1 MAELT
6 FADIIE
12 ILVATRDQTANG
24 QGDQHL
30 AFMNY
35 CLANVAKSSGQILQ
49 DLWVAFETQERKNG
63 FFVEFGG
70 GDGRWFSNSWFLE
83 RELGWG
89 GIIAEPAR
97 CWYPMLRHNRACFID
112 DRCVWTRSGETVTF
126 NQAPIQ
132 LHSTIDRYSGGDAL
146 AKTREGGELYPVET
160 VSLNDLLTFWRAPR
174 RIDYLSVDTEGSELD
189 ILSAFDFAAWDVRL
203 ITVEHNHTPRRQ
215 PMHDLLASKGFR
227 RKFET
232 LSGVDDW
239 YVRIY

>member
-1 MAELT
+1 
-6 FADIIE
+6 
-12 ILVATRDQTANG
+12 
-24 QGDQHL
+24 
-30 AFMNY
+30 
-35 CLANVAKSSGQILQ
+35 
-49 DLWVAFETQERKNG
+49 
-63 FFVEFGG
+63 
-70 GDGRWFSNSWFLE
+70 
-83 RELGWG
+83 
-89 GIIAEPAR
+89 
-97 CWYPMLRHNRACFID
+97 MLRHNRACFID

-132 LHSTIDRYSGGDAL
+132 LHSTIDHYSGGDAL